1 MEGNKIEKLIFAGW
15 NFNDFQWYNNILTND
30 ESVEYH
36 VEHSGLSCTEVSSV
50 DVQIVGFAEETFT
63 TQTVEIDENSGF
75 RCNDAENPLGCYD
88 YKGMFHTLF
97 REKIYFSIFTGT
109 KSETNKSPILLRGM
123 LREAKRVRE
132 PGSNRLLRKLSR
144 NLRNHPRRRIQWI

>member
-1 MEGNKIEKLIFAGW
+1 MLTEILTI
-15 NFNDFQWYNNILTND
+15 FQWYNNILTND

-88 YKGMFHTLF
+88 YKGRFQNSL
-97 REKIYFSIFTGT
+97 EKKTFFYF
-109 KSETNKSPILLRGM
+109 LL
-123 LREAKRVRE
+123 
-132 PGSNRLLRKLSR
+132 
-144 NLRNHPRRRIQWI
+144 